1 MINLFN
7 NFLSSALVNPLFQ
20 PLPNAQPQSHHAGF
34 EADAATRELGLINS
48 TLAALPRHH
57 GNPAHHQT
65 YWELCD
71 RAYELNR
78 LLNGLNKQE
87 RE

>member
-1 MINLFN
+1 MISQFFN
-7 NFLSSALVNPLFQ
+7 NFLSSVLVNPLIQ
-20 PLPNAQPQSHHAGF
+20 PLQGMHQSHHAGSG
-34 EADAATRELGLINS
+34 ATQELGLINS
-48 TLAALPRHH
+48 TLATLPRHH

-78 LLNGLNKQE
+78 LLKGANHG
-87 RE
+87 RG